1 MKIFLIGGPPKCGKT
16 TLAKELSTKLNIPWI
31 SVDSLQNIVY
41 EYADK
46 NFRDSN
52 FPHKNM
58 KGDTNDETYTL
69 NSVENIINAYIAQG
83 ITSYNAISILVES
96 QLVDKDDY
104 IIEGYH
110 ITPEFVN
117 QIISKFENDNIV
129 PIFLVKTDKDEF
141 IKNIQKSTT
150 TNDWIINKTKNPET
164 FSKITDM
171 VVNYSKY
178 FELEAKKYNFN
189 TNSMDQDFSQQM
201 NQILSKFN

>member
-46 NFRDSN
+46 NFRNKN

-69 NSVENIINAYIAQG
+69 NSVENIINAYIDQG
-83 ITSYNAISILVES
+83 KTSYNAISMLVES
-96 QLVDKDDY
+96 QLVDKDNY

-117 QIISKFENDNIV
+117 QIISKFGNDNIV

-150 TNDWIINKTKNPET
+150 PNDWIINKTKNLET
-164 FSKITDM
+164 FSKIADM

-178 FELEAKKYNFN
+178 FELEAKKYNFSI
-189 TNSMDQDFSQQM
+189 TSMDQNFSQQI
-201 NQILSKFN
+201 NQILLKYN